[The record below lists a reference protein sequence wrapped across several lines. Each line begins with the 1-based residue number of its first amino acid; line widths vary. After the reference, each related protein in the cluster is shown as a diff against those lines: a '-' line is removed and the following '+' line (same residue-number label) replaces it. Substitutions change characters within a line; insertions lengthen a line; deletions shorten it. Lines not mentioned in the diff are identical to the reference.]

1 MIGRVFNGRYRITE
15 RIGIGGMAE
24 VYKAQDQVLGRTVA
38 VKVMLPQYAADP
50 EFTARFKQEAA
61 SAANLQS
68 PYIVNVYDWG
78 QDDGTYFIVM
88 EFVRGTDLKSAIQQR
103 GAINQRKVAEI
114 GSQVCQAL
122 SVAHGLD
129 IIHRDIKPQNIM
141 VQPDGNVKVMD
152 FGIARAKNS
161 VKTQTSSVLGT
172 AHYISPEQAQGKE
185 LDGTSDMY
193 SLGCVLYEAATG
205 QLPFDGPDAVS
216 VAMRQVN
223 EPPVPPSQVKP
234 DIHPDLEAIILK
246 AMEKNPIN
254 RFRTA
259 REMKH
264 ALDDFLM
271 GRPVNL
277 GEGINSAATQVMNNV
292 VPPISNADIP
302 GGTAVMPAINGV
314 NGNSG
319 PMKSVDYRSGNEF
332 DMGKKK
338 NTGRTVGIV
347 IGALVALL
355 AIAGIALFVSGAF
368 GGQAKVPD
376 VTGQTEE
383 AARAAIE
390 QAGYTVGEISQENSA
405 DTVSGRVIRTD
416 PAADTELA
424 KGETVNIVISLGA
437 KKNSVPNLSGMTA
450 DQAQKAIEDA
460 GFVAKFGGNENS
472 DADKNTVSRQDPAAG
487 QEKDEGTTITYW
499 ISTGPEMGNVPNVIG
514 NDRATATKML
524 EDAGFIVS
532 AQDGGYSDQ
541 YEEGKVMN
549 QEPNGG
555 QLEEGGTV
563 TIYISQGKDPA
574 TIPVSVPAVTGL
586 DEGSAI
592 SELNGAGFY
601 NVGVSYETSNTV
613 LEGKVIRQTQ
623 SGKATT
629 DTYIEIVVSAGPGA
643 SAGNIGDD
651 GEPINSGSAS

>member
-1 MIGRVFNGRYRITE
+1 M
-15 RIGIGGMAE
+15 
-24 VYKAQDQVLGRTVA
+24 
-38 VKVMLPQYAADP
+38 
-50 EFTARFKQEAA
+50 
-61 SAANLQS
+61 
-68 PYIVNVYDWG
+68 
-78 QDDGTYFIVM
+78 
-88 EFVRGTDLKSAIQQR
+88 
-103 GAINQRKVAEI
+103 
-114 GSQVCQAL
+114 
-122 SVAHGLD
+122 
-129 IIHRDIKPQNIM
+129 
-141 VQPDGNVKVMD
+141 
-152 FGIARAKNS
+152 
-161 VKTQTSSVLGT
+161 
-172 AHYISPEQAQGKE
+172 
-185 LDGTSDMY
+185 
-193 SLGCVLYEAATG
+193 
-205 QLPFDGPDAVS
+205 
-216 VAMRQVN
+216 
-223 EPPVPPSQVKP
+223 
-234 DIHPDLEAIILK
+234 
-246 AMEKNPIN
+246 
-254 RFRTA
+254 
-259 REMKH
+259 
-264 ALDDFLM
+264 
-271 GRPVNL
+271 
-277 GEGINSAATQVMNNV
+277 
-292 VPPISNADIP
+292 
-302 GGTAVMPAINGV
+302 
-314 NGNSG
+314 
-319 PMKSVDYRSGNEF
+319 
-332 DMGKKK
+332 
-338 NTGRTVGIV
+338 
-347 IGALVALL
+347 
-355 AIAGIALFVSGAF
+355 
-368 GGQAKVPD
+368 
-376 VTGQTEE
+376 
-383 AARAAIE
+383 
-390 QAGYTVGEISQENSA
+390 
-405 DTVSGRVIRTD
+405 SGRVIRTD

-514 NDRATATKML
+514 NDQATATKML